1 MSLKDKLNQVTRR
14 DFLKGVSAVG
24 ATAAVYGCGGS
35 GDGGKTYMEEDEEN
49 RPSAPAITETAIIS
63 CIPNDC
69 GGGCITK
76 HYVKD
81 GVIKRIVTDERE
93 DLDMNNGD
101 KPQFRAC
108 VRCRS
113 RRQSFYRKDRVLYP
127 LKQTGERGDLNGFVR
142 ITWEQ
147 AYTEIA
153 QKMQEIKTVHGRGA
167 YHKIHA
173 AGDFSG
179 WSWYGVNKLLVLH
192 NGGYTKHYGSYS
204 VPAVVHVGALIEGK
218 DYYLPLANSRQ
229 DVLNTDH
236 LVLWAYNPMETIY
249 DTNTGW
255 YLTQCKERGIP
266 VTVIDTRLSK
276 TAATVDGEFV
286 STMPSTDAALI
297 TAMLYHILKN
307 HFDKLDVDFI
317 NKHLYGFFDNGNSLL
332 HPDVDAAKYAVPD
345 GGSLSAFIMGDEG
358 DLLTGGYNNKTSI
371 YPDTIG
377 YNVNPDDVLYGKSV
391 HIWGQRAK
399 TPEWAE
405 KITGV
410 PAAKIRELA
419 ELYLTKKVTTH
430 IGLGYQRHTES
441 EQAVWLNRVLSVVT
455 KNFGDAG
462 RSSGFVVAAK
472 AGAYGP
478 DPADMFLA
486 NEIAMSGLYAEDRIT
501 SPVSYMPTAC
511 RVNVPA
517 FVVPDGFDNAGT
529 GKSKWNDG
537 QVKRL
542 PANFGKAVF
551 VSGANIMVNN
561 SGDVNYNWEIYK
573 DKSKCELIVN
583 FEPFMT
589 ASATMSD
596 YILPSKMIGEKPTFI
611 TGWFGQDTLIRS
623 NVVTEAPGEVLDEYT
638 ICAGIA
644 EKLGLGNEYL
654 GDYALGEE
662 GMEARLRAG
671 WDASDLTTVYG
682 MTYDEI
688 CKKGAAEIAT
698 PAEAAI
704 QYKAFRDDPE
714 NNPLK
719 TPTGKFE
726 AYCLG
731 MVEDYEARYH
741 DNIDNITSD
750 NGSGDFDLP
759 NSGSIFSA
767 HHGDNTGR
775 RFVYPIPMY
784 IPTVEGRHAVDIT
797 EPGHEL
803 AHDDP
808 AGSNSKGYEF
818 TLHNYHKMYRTHA
831 THNNV
836 AYLNEQ
842 YKKDADGNAAFLKPE
857 REWKDGVW
865 EDGIY
870 EPMWISPA
878 DAVTLGIQEGDRV
891 LLSNDRGK
899 MYASAHITNR
909 VASKIVYVS
918 EGGWFQKNSSG
929 IDVGGCTNTLMT
941 ARPARICKGM
951 TSGNDCRIKIEK
963 A

>member
-1 MSLKDKLNQVTRR
+1 MSIKERLLDKANVSRR
-14 DFLKGVSAVG
+14 TFLKGASVAG
-24 ATAAVYGCGGS
+24 ATAALYGCGG
-35 GDGGKTYMEEDEEN
+35 GGGGKTYMEEDETVEV
-49 RPSAPAITETAIIS
+49 PKITEKPVIS

-81 GVIKRIVTDERE
+81 GVIKRIVTDESD
-93 DLDMNNGD
+93 DLDLDNGD

-113 RRQSFYRKDRVLYP
+113 RRQSFYRSDRVLYP
-127 LKQTGERGDLNGFVR
+127 LKQTGERGDLSTFVQ

-153 QKMQEIKTVHGRGA
+153 AKMETIKSTYGVGA

-192 NGGYTKHYGSYS
+192 NEGYTKHYGSYS

-218 DYYLPLANSRQ
+218 QYYLPMANSRQ
-229 DVLNTDH
+229 DVLNSDH
-236 LVLWAYNPMETIY
+236 LVLWSYNPMETIY
-249 DTNTGW
+249 DTNTAW
-255 YLTQCKERGIP
+255 YITQCKEKGIP
-266 VTVIDTRLSK
+266 ITIVDTRVSK
-276 TAATVDGEFV
+276 TAATLDADLV
-286 STMPSTDAALI
+286 TIMPSTDAALI
-297 TAMLYHILKN
+297 LAMLYHLLKN
-307 HFDKLDVDFI
+307 HYASLDI
-317 NKHLYGFFDNGNSLL
+317 NFVNEHMYGFFDNGNSLI
-332 HPDVDAAKYAVPD
+332 HTDVDATSYAVPD
-345 GGSLSAFIMGDEG
+345 GGSLSAFIMGTEN
-358 DLLTGGYNNKTSI
+358 DLVTAGNNNGTSI

-377 YNVNPDDVLYGKSV
+377 YNVNSDDVLHGKSV
-391 HIWGQRAK
+391 HIWGQRPK

-410 PAAKIRELA
+410 SADKIRELA
-419 ELYLTKKVTTH
+419 ELYLNSKVTTH

-441 EQAVWLNRVLSVVT
+441 EQGVWLNRILSVVT
-455 KNFGDAG
+455 KNFGAAG
-462 RSSGFVVAAK
+462 KSSGFVIAAR

-478 DPADMFLA
+478 DPDDMYLD
-486 NEIAMSGLYAEDRIT
+486 NNVAMTGLYATDRIT
-501 SPVSYMPTAC
+501 SPDSYMPSAS
-511 RVNVPA
+511 RINVPA

-529 GKSKWNDG
+529 GKSRWNDG
-537 QVKRL
+537 QVKNL
-542 PANFGKAVF
+542 PSNFGKAVF
-551 VSGANIMVNN
+551 VSGANIMTNN
-561 SGDVNYNWEIYK
+561 SGDVNYNTEIYK
-573 DKSKCELIVN
+573 DKTKCELIVN

-589 ASATMSD
+589 GTAAMSD
-596 YILPSKMIGEKPTFI
+596 YVLPSKMIGEKPAFI
-611 TGWFGQDTLIRS
+611 TGWFGQDKLIRS

-644 EKLGLGNEYL
+644 EKLGLKGSYL
-654 GDYALGEE
+654 GSYETGDA
-662 GMEARLRAG
+662 GMEARLRKG
-671 WDASDLTTVYG
+671 WDNYGLTGVYG

-688 CKKGAAEIAT
+688 CEKGWADLEAT
-698 PAEAAI
+698 TDPI
-704 QYKAFRDDPE
+704 QYKAFRDDPA
-714 NNPLK
+714 NNPLY

-731 MVEDYEARYH
+731 MIEDYEARYH
-741 DNIDNITSD
+741 DNIDTTTTD
-750 NGSGDFDLP
+750 SGGKTDLY
-759 NSGSIFSA
+759 SGSIYSKY
-767 HHGDNTGR
+767 HGTNAGR
-775 RFVYPIPMY
+775 RYVYPIPMY
-784 IPTVEGRHAVDIT
+784 IPTVEGRHAIDLT
-797 EPGHEL
+797 DFGDEL

-808 AGSNSKGYEF
+808 AGSKSKGYVY
-818 TLHNYHKMYRTHA
+818 TLHNYHKMYRTHS

-836 AYLNEQ
+836 AYAAEN
-842 YKKDADGNAAFLKPE
+842 YKKDADGNPAFLKPD

-870 EPMWISPA
+870 EPVWISPS
-878 DAVTLGIQEGDRV
+878 DAVELGIQTGDRL

-899 MYASAHITNR
+899 MYASAQVTAR
-909 VASKIVYVS
+909 VPEKVVFMS